1 MEKSSKCRLIVDL
14 GYITEFSKEALKSS
28 KNDLEK
34 ALNLLNK
41 YDGILPPNPASPL
54 QSPQENTQEQDMKE
68 KEVLDNF
75 RKILPR
81 DSEDYLDFLLIEE
94 SQILSDYL
102 SLLEHV

>member
-1 MEKSSKCRLIVDL
+1 MSSNVTIEVTSHKEKVSVVR
-14 GYITEFSKEALKSS
+14 
-28 KNDLEK
+28 
-34 ALNLLNK
+34 
-41 YDGILPPNPASPL
+41 
-54 QSPQENTQEQDMKE
+54 QRENTQEQDMKE

>member
-1 MEKSSKCRLIVDL
+1 MVWWAPIVDL
-14 GYITEFSKEALKSS
+14 LYITEFSKEALKSS

-34 ALNLLNK
+34 ALNLLNN
-41 YDGILPPNPASPL
+41 YDGILPPNPTSPL